1 MVTSTVRPAGV
12 VELDELDAEVVDVA
26 LLVGLPDDVG
36 LDDVELD
43 DVEPP
48 PLAGSPPPHAAR
60 AVTRA
65 SPAAYDTARGEV
77 FVTNRSLGGHF

>member
-43 DVEPP
+43 DVVPP
-48 PLAGSPPPHAAR
+48 PLAGSPPHAAR

-65 SPAAYDTARGEV
+65 SPAAYDTARREV